1 MVKSVLLNI
10 NHGPM
15 YSNENYNMKQTK
27 TLSMKNRKE
36 ELFNAYFEASDEMKQ
51 MKEEQKILIVICSVL
66 FIFTM
71 I

>member
-1 MVKSVLLNI
+1 
-10 NHGPM
+10 
-15 YSNENYNMKQTK
+15 MKQTK
-27 TLSMKNRKE
+27 NLSMKNRKE

-51 MKEEQKILIVICSVL
+51 MKEEQKILIGICSLL

>member
-1 MVKSVLLNI
+1 
-10 NHGPM
+10 M